1 MINMV
6 IFCIFYLNRDNIVIK
21 SSSINKPMRYSDK
34 KHVKNGKKN
43 IHFFLS
49 LCKQIRIEYII
60 TSPNHLVKVRLIY
73 TCNYFITMSCAM

>member
-34 KHVKNGKKN
+34 KHVKNGKKISTFSCRYVSKLESN
-43 IHFFLS
+43 KLS
-49 LCKQIRIEYII
+49 LLQII
-60 TSPNHLVKVRLIY
+60 LLK
-73 TCNYFITMSCAM
+73 